1 MLPKSL
7 KFTLLCYQSEFL
19 KNKKGINYHNISVFL
34 LCILKFACSMSR
46 FKIRQKYTIH
56 SIEYH
61 QITTYCQC
69 FLCALCKKSMAGRG
83 FITGSHHLW
92 MIPIK
97 EKENKTTI
105 LFRRGGDHLPRL
117 CQRKAYGPSVAI
129 EM

>member
-1 MLPKSL
+1 M
-7 KFTLLCYQSEFL
+7 SEI
-19 KNKKGINYHNISVFL
+19 NKV
-34 LCILKFACSMSR
+34 
-46 FKIRQKYTIH
+46 H
-56 SIEYH
+56 SIEK
-61 QITTYCQC
+61 QLITINCQC

-92 MIPIK
+92 MMPIK
-97 EKENKTTI
+97 ENENKTTV